1 MKASRR
7 QGCLETA
14 GIAVF
19 ALLLGAFAMSS
30 LFQHV
35 GQGSDAGPA
44 EGAGGLR
51 SAPPP
56 ARERIRIE
64 VRNGS
69 GIPGAAGRMTEFL
82 RAAGFDVVDFGNA
95 ERFDI
100 ERTQVLDGGRPAQ
113 AREVAT
119 ALPGVPIAVRP
130 DSSPYLD
137 VTVLIGR
144 DLPAVLT
151 RAAAPPPEPSW
162 WERTLDR
169 LRGRP

>member
-7 QGCLETA
+7 QGCLEIA
-14 GIAVF
+14 GIALF

-30 LFQHV
+30 LFRHV
-35 GQGSDAGPA
+35 GQGSNAGPA
-44 EGAGGLR
+44 ANADGPP

-95 ERFDI
+95 DRFDVD
-100 ERTQVLDGGRPAQ
+100 RTQVLDGGRPAQ

-119 ALPGVPIAVRP
+119 ALPGVPIATRS

-144 DLPAVLT
+144 DLPEVLS
-151 RAAAPPPEPSW
+151 RAAGPPPDPSW

-169 LRGRP
+169 LPGRD